1 MNYIDRALE
10 IVEDDISLATEML
23 ISCLKYMG
31 QDEVKE
37 MLELNGYSSISIFNQ
52 DDYQEPSELDE
63 WNSYDPEC

>member
-10 IVEDDISLATEML
+10 IVEDDISLVTEML

-31 QDEVKE
+31 QNGVKE
-37 MLELNGYSSISIFNQ
+37 MLELNGYSSINIYNQ

>member
-10 IVEDDISLATEML
+10 IVEDDISLVTEML

-31 QDEVKE
+31 QNKVKE
-37 MLELNGYSSISIFNQ
+37 MLELNGYSSINIFNQ